1 MPLFS
6 YIIHSVTFPLWIC
19 VTQMHLFVLPGKH
32 SERFAWAAR
41 EMFDC
46 AHHLLWSSLGFHDS
60 SNLQNSISRNRSKD
74 TRKTLILPWVVSW
87 ETTEGGLRSSSQ
99 GSSYSSSGTAVS
111 CSCVSFLCYPLCC
124 SHSLLVNNSDVLDS
138 SHKRSCILCSHL
150 QAISL

>member
-6 YIIHSVTFPLWIC
+6 YIIHSVTFPFWIC
-19 VTQMHLFVLPGKH
+19 FTQMHVFVLPVKH
-32 SERFAWAAR
+32 SEMFAWAAR
-41 EMFDC
+41 ETFDC
-46 AHHLLWSSLGFHDS
+46 PHYLLWSIIGFHDPS
-60 SNLQNSISRNRSKD
+60 HLQNSISRNRNKD
-74 TRKTLILPWVVSW
+74 TRKTLILPCIVSW
-87 ETTEGGLRSSSQ
+87 ETTEGELCSSSQ

-138 SHKRSCILCSHL
+138 SYKLSCILCSHL